1 MKIALL
7 VPGLLREYKES
18 FNSLKN
24 TFDIPDVNLDVY
36 IHTWKTNKDM
46 LDDKWGQSNWG
57 REKTNYN
64 NFTSLPTDTAE
75 NYLLKINEII
85 NITKYEIEEQV
96 GNEGVQSIRD
106 NLGESFRD
114 SWSPH
119 NLSCQLYSMYK
130 CNELRKQSN
139 IDYDLVIRARTE
151 LIFERSITL
160 DDLESIMSSRAVN
173 IPSGGDHHRGIND
186 MVAIGTPDIMDWY
199 CELGEHYDK
208 GENPHVML
216 KTHLNK
222 KHTIERIDLPYKLR
236 GNSIN

>member
-85 NITKYEIEEQV
+85 NITK
-96 GNEGVQSIRD
+96 
-106 NLGESFRD
+106 
-114 SWSPH
+114 
-119 NLSCQLYSMYK
+119 
-130 CNELRKQSN
+130 
-139 IDYDLVIRARTE
+139 
-151 LIFERSITL
+151 
-160 DDLESIMSSRAVN
+160 
-173 IPSGGDHHRGIND
+173 
-186 MVAIGTPDIMDWY
+186 
-199 CELGEHYDK
+199 
-208 GENPHVML
+208 
-216 KTHLNK
+216 
-222 KHTIERIDLPYKLR
+222 
-236 GNSIN
+236 